1 MKNQQN
7 QNISSL
13 KKQVNEIDKPL
24 GKLKEER
31 QHKSVLLGIL
41 QWYRSCIHYERIYA
55 HKVNSLPSVS
65 LNANCRT
72 QPHQKR

>member
-7 QNISSL
+7 QNISLL

-31 QHKSVLLGIL
+31 QHKSVLLGTL
-41 QWYRSCIHYERIYA
+41 QGYRFCLHCECIYA
-55 HKVNSLPSVS
+55 HKVNSLASVS
-65 LNANCRT
+65 LNANY
-72 QPHQKR
+72 